1 MPVAEIIFII
11 LLAAERLQLNI
22 NKIMNAP
29 PILQTVNFAY
39 VGENHIV
46 TQVTSLPSYT
56 SEQQGVEYL
65 TAFHAHEPEYNVIG
79 GGWYRHN
86 SSDPKRRYAGIGA
99 TYNAELDAFIPVKA
113 FPSWTLNTE
122 IFQWIPPSPQP
133 SPFHAW
139 DEPTLSWVKIYPE
152 T

>member
-1 MPVAEIIFII
+1 
-11 LLAAERLQLNI
+11 
-22 NKIMNAP
+22 MNAP
-29 PILQTVNFAY
+29 PISQSVNFVY
-39 VGENHIV
+39 VGENNIV
-46 TQVTSLPSYT
+46 TIVTSLPSYT

-99 TYNAELDAFIPVKA
+99 TYNAELDAFIPVCPFA
-113 FPSWTLNTE
+113 SWTFSPD

-133 SPFHAW
+133 SVYHAW
-139 DEPTLSWVKIYPE
+139 DEATLSWVKTYPE
-152 T
+152 